1 MNKEEL
7 IIKLRDPKYY
17 LENFCKVKGKTPGL
31 VPFILNEAQKDLF
44 NTLKRSFRV
53 IILKARQLGFC
64 LEEHTRVLLSTLEW
78 IELKDVKIGD
88 RIISVEEKSSGP
100 RKQKKMKTSIVEKK
114 FSFKSTGI
122 KITLD
127 TGVSIIATK
136 EHKLLSKK
144 WECST
149 EHYWKK
155 VKDFKIGDSIRYITK
170 TWGDPSYEDGWFS
183 GIIDG
188 EGSMSKPSRSGVQLC
203 VAQVDGDVF
212 NRMLKYVKDNNL
224 TYRIEKDDRASMDSS
239 KLGNKIVYKIV
250 INKMNELFELIGK
263 TRPSRFISR
272 EWWNGKALPN
282 DGWAKI
288 VSIEEVGECNMIDLQ
303 TSEHTYI
310 AEGIVSHNSTAV
322 TGYFY
327 HNTIT
332 VPGTTTAL
340 IGYNS
345 DLTSELLDKIKTFHR
360 TTPEEIRPTI
370 HYNSKYEISFPN
382 LESKIIVLPSTEN
395 VGRGYTLTNALCT
408 ELAFW
413 DKAEEKITALEASVP
428 TSGHLVIE
436 STPNGMGNSYHRR
449 WMSDNDYAKKEYGW
463 WWGYSEQEIEEIR
476 KRMNNPMKFAQE
488 YGLEFL
494 ASGRSVFD
502 QVMIKRLRKNQLSQG
517 DMFKTLRGADSVVI
531 KSDDLIE
538 YSQPVPGGQY
548 VFGVDVSEGVDGGDY
563 ASCTCFDR
571 STGEEV
577 AFYRGYIAPDTYGK
591 MLNRWG
597 RKYNNA
603 LMVVEVNNHGLTTLT
618 ILKQLM
624 YPCLY
629 FRPSKFETM
638 GMNYSDKM
646 GWRTTTLTR
655 PLLID
660 DFIQALRDGDL
671 LIHSKYILD
680 EMTTFIYDNSN
691 NAIAQ
696 EGFHDD
702 CIFGAALATQGFKVM
717 YHGKLEQLDYKKILP
732 GNFSY

>member
-1 MNKEEL
+1 MNRDEL
-7 IIKLRDPKYY
+7 IQKLKDPKYY
-17 LENFCKVKGKTPGL
+17 LENFCKVKGKIPGL

-44 NTLKRSFRV
+44 NTLKRAYRV
-53 IILKARQLGFC
+53 IILKARQLGF
-64 LEEHTRVLLSTLEW
+64 
-78 IELKDVKIGD
+78 
-88 RIISVEEKSSGP
+88 
-100 RKQKKMKTSIVEKK
+100 
-114 FSFKSTGI
+114 
-122 KITLD
+122 
-127 TGVSIIATK
+127 
-136 EHKLLSKK
+136 
-144 WECST
+144 
-149 EHYWKK
+149 
-155 VKDFKIGDSIRYITK
+155 
-170 TWGDPSYEDGWFS
+170 
-183 GIIDG
+183 
-188 EGSMSKPSRSGVQLC
+188 
-203 VAQVDGDVF
+203 
-212 NRMLKYVKDNNL
+212 
-224 TYRIEKDDRASMDSS
+224 
-239 KLGNKIVYKIV
+239 
-250 INKMNELFELIGK
+250 
-263 TRPSRFISR
+263 
-272 EWWNGKALPN
+272 
-282 DGWAKI
+282 
-288 VSIEEVGECNMIDLQ
+288 
-303 TSEHTYI
+303 
-310 AEGIVSHNSTAV
+310 STAV

-428 TSGHLVIE
+428 TTGHLVIE

-476 KRMNNPMKFAQE
+476 KRINNPMKFAQE

-502 QVMIKRLRKNQLSQG
+502 QSMIKRFRKNQLQVG
-517 DMFKTLRGADSVVI
+517 DVFTTLRNISSVVI
-531 KSDDLIE
+531 KTDDLIE
-538 YSQPVPGGQY
+538 YSQPVAGGQY
-548 VFGVDVSEGVDGGDY
+548 VFGVDVSEGINGGDY

-571 STGEEV
+571 GTGEEV

-591 MLNRWG
+591 MLDRWG

-624 YPCLY
+624 YPSIY

-655 PLLID
+655 PLLLD
-660 DFIQALRDGDL
+660 DYIQSLRDGDL

-702 CIFGAALATQGFKVM
+702 CIFGAALAAQGFKVM
-717 YHGKLEQLDYKKILP
+717 FHGKLEQLDYKKELP
-732 GNFSY
+732 SNFSY